1 MPLSIFLGRSVVQT
15 SYVTSMFLVC
25 AGLSALFWNPIANI
39 YGRRPVY
46 IGTTLVAVLM
56 SVASGAANSYG
67 PLMAYRSLNAFFG
80 AVPAG
85 LGIATVCDMFFVHER
100 GLYTGIYTVAF
111 ITGGHLA
118 PICGGFIEDRLSWR
132 WCFYIP
138 AILTAGVWVVFV
150 LTVPETLFSRAPES
164 MSQPRRT
171 WKQNMLGQGRAH
183 PTRRLRGI
191 DFIRPFQMLRYPS
204 VLLPTIYYAV
214 SFAYGSILFIVT
226 SSQLFAMNF
235 EFESSQV
242 GLLVGVPITV
252 GSLLGE
258 LISGGFSDWVS
269 GRRAVVRGERKAED
283 RLLAIIPSFFL
294 TPLGIIIEGVCLQ
307 QNTGVIGVAFGIAI
321 ASLGLQV
328 ATTVVYTY
336 TAEVGA

>member
-1 MPLSIFLGRSVVQT
+1 MFLHRDVVQT
-15 SYVTSMFLVC
+15 SYVTSMFIVC
-25 AGLSALFWNPIANI
+25 AGFSALFWNPVSNI

-46 IGTTLVAVLM
+46 IGTVLVAVAM

-67 PLMAYRSLNAFFG
+67 SLMAYRSLNAIFG
-80 AVPAG
+80 GVPTG

-100 GLYTGIYTVAF
+100 GFYIGIYTVTF

-118 PICGGFIEDRLSWR
+118 PVFGGFIAESLSWR

-164 MSQPRRT
+164 MAQGRRT
-171 WKQNMLGQGRAH
+171 WKQNMLVRGRAH
-183 PTRRLRGI
+183 PTRRLHLV
-191 DFIRPFQMLRYPS
+191 DFVRPFQMLKYPS
-204 VLLPTIYYAV
+204 VLIPTIYYAV
-214 SFAYGSILFIVT
+214 SFEFGSILFIVT

-235 EFESSQV
+235 DFEASQT

-258 LISGGFSDWVS
+258 LMSGGFSDWIS
-269 GRRAVVRGERKAED
+269 ERRTVARGERRPED

-294 TPLGIIIEGVCLQ
+294 IPLGIIIEGVCLQ
-307 QNTGVIGVAFGIAI
+307 NNTHFVGVAFGIGI
-321 ASLGLQV
+321 ASFGLQV

-336 TAEVGA
+336 TAEVGQ